1 MQPSPPAT
9 PQPILS
15 IQDVHVVYSGTISAL
30 RGVSLEVQAGQIVAL
45 LGSNGAGKSTTLRAA
60 SGLLSA
66 ERGELTAG
74 HVLFRGRDQRALSA
88 PELAQA
94 GLVQVLEGRRCF
106 AHLTVQENLLSGALS
121 RRDRRGVQADLDRIY
136 TRFPRLRERVRSA
149 AGYLSGGEQQMLA
162 IGRALMLKPSVLL
175 LDEPSIGLAPQ
186 VLHEIFE
193 IVAEL
198 QRTDGVSILIA
209 EQNARL
215 ALRYAQQ
222 AYVLENGR
230 VAVSG
235 SARELLGRQDV
246 QDFYL
251 GQSASEQGQLRA
263 RKLRARGL
271 SAPF

>member
-1 MQPSPPAT
+1 MTTDLPPTSP
-9 PQPILS
+9 PILS
-15 IQDVHVVYSGTISAL
+15 IQDAHVVYSGTISAL
-30 RGVSLEVQAGQIVAL
+30 RGVSLELQAGQIVAL

-74 HVLFRGRDQRALSA
+74 RVLFRGQDQRASSA
-88 PELAQA
+88 PERVQA

-106 AHLTVQENLLSGALS
+106 AHLSVEENLLSGALA
-121 RRDRRGVQADLDRIY
+121 RRDRRSVQADLERIY
-136 TRFPRLRERVRSA
+136 QRFPRLRERVRSK

-162 IGRALMLKPSVLL
+162 IGRALMVKPRVLL

-186 VLHEIFE
+186 VVQEIFE
-193 IVAEL
+193 IIAEL
-198 QRTDGVSILIA
+198 HRTEGVSILIA

-215 ALRYAQQ
+215 ALRYAQH

-235 SARELLGRQDV
+235 SARELLGRPDV

-251 GQSASEQGQLRA
+251 GQAASEQGQLRA

-271 SAPF
+271 TPPL